1 MDNKMKK
8 ITYQELVENNR
19 MWFAEGNMKFFGDK
33 RYDIVTKGDTQYFL
47 QVTQKWSDMFGD
59 QPKTYYIVK
68 EITEDKKIGDV
79 VEEFESISKLKNW
92 LDE

>member
-1 MDNKMKK
+1 MDNKMTK

-33 RYDIVTKGDTQYFL
+33 RYDIVIKGDTQYFL
-47 QVTQKWSDMFGD
+47 QVTQKWSDMSGD

-79 VEEFESISKLKNW
+79 VEEFENEYQLNKW
-92 LDE
+92 LNE